1 MADDTSATALVA
13 VVARCL
19 SEADLSPAS
28 AQRLE
33 PMLGAFARYL
43 ESLGVEALDQVVAS
57 VAEGFVASR
66 LQSGQRPTL
75 ATQHN
80 RRTAVRLLFASARQL
95 GLATGDPT
103 LDVSLP
109 PAGSTRS
116 RPLTDDEVE
125 RCRDVAQWSSAQVA
139 SAWALAEATA
149 RGAEIALVSASHIDL
164 DCATVALPGGA
175 RTEPRR
181 GDLTSWGVAALGRRL
196 NGAMNGHA
204 VAFTGSSTAAGQAS
218 TCRAISSVLV
228 RAGLAGQPG
237 VRPASVAGWAGRRV
251 FDRTGRIEEAA
262 RAMGV
267 RSLDRAA
274 RLIGLDWSDDG

>member
-1 MADDTSATALVA
+1 MADDTATTALVA
-13 VVARCL
+13 AVARCL
-19 SEADLSPAS
+19 SEGDVSPAS
-28 AQRLE
+28 AERLE

-43 ESLGVEALDQVVAS
+43 DSLGVEALDQVEAGA
-57 VAEGFVASR
+57 AEGFVASR

-80 RRTAVRLLFASARQL
+80 RRAALRVLFSSARQL

-103 LDVSLP
+103 LDLSLS
-109 PAGSTRS
+109 PADSTRT
-116 RPLTDDEVE
+116 RPLTNDEVE
-125 RCRDVAQWSSAQVA
+125 RCRDVAQWSSAQA
-139 SAWALAEATA
+139 AAAWALAEATA
-149 RGAEIALVSASHIDL
+149 RGAEVARVPAGHVDL
-164 DCATVALPGGA
+164 IGGTVDLPGGA

-181 GDLTSWGVAALGRRL
+181 GQLTSWGVAALGRRL
-196 NGAMNGHA
+196 NSVTNDQA
-204 VAFTGSSTAAGQAS
+204 VAFTGTSQAAGQAS

-237 VRPASVAGWAGRRV
+237 VRPASVAGWAGRCV
-251 FDRTGRIEEAA
+251 FDRTGRIEDAA

-274 RLIGLDWSDDG
+274 RLIGLDWSEDG